1 MNPRVFLLVSLLAAA
16 AAGAGCSLLPA
27 PKPDPTRFFVLA
39 AEPGASAPARG
50 AVALRPV
57 ELAAYLRQPALVV
70 RRGGHEVTFREAARW
85 GEPLEQGVTRVL
97 GENLRRLGLVPA
109 NRGGEADA
117 AILVVRVLA
126 AEGTASGGVEFRAAW
141 ELTRRGAA
149 PVGGECRAPG
159 LTWDGR
165 DEAGLA
171 GSLSA
176 AVAGLA
182 AEIAARWPAGPDLAG
197 AR

>member
-1 MNPRVFLLVSLLAAA
+1 VTSGLNFPMNPRLFLLASLLVVA

-39 AEPGASAPARG
+39 SEPGEGAPARG
-50 AVALRPV
+50 VVALRPV

-85 GEPLEQGVTRVL
+85 GEPLEQGIARVL
-97 GENLRRLGLVPA
+97 GENLRRLGLAPA
-109 NRGGEADA
+109 NRGGEAEA
-117 AILVVRVLA
+117 AVLIVRVLA
-126 AEGTASGGVEFRAAW
+126 AEGTAAGGVEFRASW
-141 ELTRRGAA
+141 ELTRRGA
-149 PVGGECRAPG
+149 PSVGGEFRAAG
-159 LTWDGR
+159 LAWDGR

-176 AVAGLA
+176 AVAALA
-182 AEIAARWPAGPDLAG
+182 AEIAGR
-197 AR
+197 

>member
-1 MNPRVFLLVSLLAAA
+1 MNPRAFLVVALLAAA

-39 AEPGASAPARG
+39 AEPGEAAPARG
-50 AVALRPV
+50 SVVLRPV
-57 ELAAYLRQPALVV
+57 EVPAYLRQPALVV
-70 RRGGHEVTFREAARW
+70 RRGGHEVAFREAARW
-85 GEPLEQGVTRVL
+85 GEPLEQGLARVL
-97 GENLRRLGLVPA
+97 GENLRRLGLAPA
-109 NRGGEADA
+109 QRGGEADA
-117 AILVVRVLA
+117 AALVVRVLA
-126 AEGTASGGVEFRAAW
+126 AEGTAAGGVEFRAAW

-149 PVGGECRAPG
+149 PVGGEFRAAG

-171 GSLSA
+171 AGLSA

-182 AEIAARWPAGPDLAG
+182 AEISGQASPAR
-197 AR
+197 

>member
-1 MNPRVFLLVSLLAAA
+1 MIPRVFLLVALLAAA

-27 PKPDPTRFFVLA
+27 PKPDPTRFFLLA
-39 AEPGASAPARG
+39 AEVGEAAPARG
-50 AVALRPV
+50 VVALRPV

-97 GENLRRLGLVPA
+97 GENLRRLGLAPA
-109 NRGGEADA
+109 PRGGEADA
-117 AILVVRVLA
+117 AGLVVRVLS
-126 AEGTASGGVEFRAAW
+126 AEGTAAGGVEFRATW

-149 PVGGECRAPG
+149 PVGGEFRAAG

-171 GSLSA
+171 AGLSA

-182 AEIAARWPAGPDLAG
+182 AEIAGR
-197 AR
+197 

>member
-1 MNPRVFLLVSLLAAA
+1 
-16 AAGAGCSLLPA
+16 LLPA

-39 AEPGASAPARG
+39 VEPGASAPARG
-50 AVALRPV
+50 VVALRPV

-70 RRGGHEVTFREAARW
+70 RRGGNEVTFREAARW
-85 GEPLEQGVTRVL
+85 GEPLEQGVARVL

-109 NRGGEADA
+109 NRGGDADA

-149 PVGGECRAPG
+149 PVSGEFRAAG

-171 GSLSA
+171 AGLSA

-182 AEIAARWPAGPDLAG
+182 AELAG
-197 AR
+197 QAPATR

>member
-1 MNPRVFLLVSLLAAA
+1 MTPRVFLLVSLLAA

-39 AEPGASAPARG
+39 VEPGASAPARG
-50 AVALRPV
+50 VVALRPV

-70 RRGGHEVTFREAARW
+70 RRGGNEVTFREAARW
-85 GEPLEQGVTRVL
+85 GEPLEQGVARVL

-109 NRGGEADA
+109 NRGGDADA

-149 PVGGECRAPG
+149 PVSGEFRAAG

-171 GSLSA
+171 AGLSA

-182 AEIAARWPAGPDLAG
+182 AELAG
-197 AR
+197 QAPATR

>member
-1 MNPRVFLLVSLLAAA
+1 MNSRVFLLLALLVAG

-39 AEPGASAPARG
+39 AEPGEAAPARG
-50 AVALRPV
+50 TVALRPV
-57 ELAAYLRQPALVV
+57 EVPAYLRQPALVV
-70 RRGGHEVTFREAARW
+70 RRGGHEVTLREAARW
-85 GEPLEQGVTRVL
+85 GEPLEQGLARVL
-97 GENLRRLGLVPA
+97 GENLRRLGVAPA
-109 NRGGEADA
+109 PRGGEADA
-117 AILVVRVLA
+117 AALVVRVLA
-126 AEGTASGGVEFRAAW
+126 AEGAGAGGVEFRAAW

-149 PVGGECRAPG
+149 PVGGEFRAAG

-171 GSLSA
+171 AGLSA

-182 AEIAARWPAGPDLAG
+182 AEIAGQVPAAR
-197 AR
+197 

>member
-27 PKPDPTRFFVLA
+27 PKPDPTRFFLLA
-39 AEPGASAPARG
+39 AEPGEAAPARG
-50 AVALRPV
+50 TVALRPV
-57 ELAAYLRQPALVV
+57 EVPAYLRQPALVV
-70 RRGGHEVTFREAARW
+70 RRGGNEVTFREAARW
-85 GEPLEQGVTRVL
+85 GEPLEQGFARVL
-97 GENLRRLGLVPA
+97 GENLRRFGLPPTP
-109 NRGGEADA
+109 RGGEADA
-117 AILVVRVLA
+117 AALVVRVLA
-126 AEGTASGGVEFRAAW
+126 AEGTAAGGVEFRAAW

-149 PVGGECRAPG
+149 PVSGEFRAAG

-171 GSLSA
+171 AGLSA

-182 AEIAARWPAGPDLAG
+182 AELAG
-197 AR
+197 QVPATR

>member
-1 MNPRVFLLVSLLAAA
+1 MTPRVFLLVSLLAAA
-16 AAGAGCSLLPA
+16 AAGAGCSLRPA

-39 AEPGASAPARG
+39 VEPGASAPARG

-57 ELAAYLRQPALVV
+57 ELPAYLRQPALVV
-70 RRGGHEVTFREAARW
+70 RRGANEVTFREAARW
-85 GEPLEQGVTRVL
+85 GEPLEQGFARVL
-97 GENLRRLGLVPA
+97 GENLRRLGLVSA
-109 NRGGEADA
+109 NRGGDADA
-117 AILVVRVLA
+117 AILFVRVLA

-149 PVGGECRAPG
+149 PVSGEFRAAG
-159 LTWDGR
+159 LKWDGR

-171 GSLSA
+171 AGLSA

-182 AEIAARWPAGPDLAG
+182 AELAG
-197 AR
+197 HVPATR

>member
-1 MNPRVFLLVSLLAAA
+1 MNPRVFLLASLLAVA

-27 PKPDPTRFFVLA
+27 PKPDPTRFFLLA
-39 AEPGASAPARG
+39 AEPGAAGPARG
-50 AVALRPV
+50 VVALRPV

-85 GEPLEQGVTRVL
+85 GEPLEQGVARAL
-97 GENLRRLGLVPA
+97 GENLRRLGLAPV
-109 NRGGEADA
+109 NRGAEADA
-117 AILVVRVLA
+117 AVLTVRVLA
-126 AEGTASGGVEFRAAW
+126 AEGTAAGAVEFRATW
-141 ELTRRGAA
+141 ELTRRGAP
-149 PVGGECRAPG
+149 PVGGEFRAPG

-171 GSLSA
+171 AGLSA

-182 AEIAARWPAGPDLAG
+182 AEIAGR
-197 AR
+197 

>member
-1 MNPRVFLLVSLLAAA
+1 MNPRVFLLVSLLAA

-39 AEPGASAPARG
+39 VEPGASAMARG

-57 ELAAYLRQPALVV
+57 ELPAYLRQPALVV
-70 RRGGHEVTFREAARW
+70 RRGGNEVTFREAARW
-85 GEPLEQGVTRVL
+85 GEPLEQGLARVV
-97 GENLRRLGLVPA
+97 GENLRRLGLAPS
-109 NRGGEADA
+109 NRGGDADA

-149 PVGGECRAPG
+149 PVGGEFRAPG